1 MNNTILFFTSE
12 LDNRFKSAQCNDLY
26 KIIDQHLTNQKAKS
40 YFSLFKYDQP
50 TGEQVLEKIAENP
63 AYIQYCGHGGEEGEI
78 QLIDAR
84 GKVYSLPV
92 DSLKAQLE
100 KNFNLECLFLGSC
113 NSDKLLDQLM
123 DCAEYSVGF
132 TESPEADFVNAF
144 YDRFYARLAYHGS
157 PYKAF
162 LEARERLKVNRT
174 IAAGPQVIFKSKNN
188 IIMELLEL
196 EGGSLL
202 EKAKLA
208 QSDKKLSDRLNKLAS
223 LKEQA
228 DIISEALLISHPFAL
243 EVVEFSTLKKKLAH
257 DLAFQVMAH
266 EDINKIEAFE
276 RKFSLVLNV
285 VQDIMIAYEERKS
298 AKTSLAEIGKRLPKK
313 PTATAFNSLLKNTE
327 IRGMH
332 PEFQE
337 LLAASVNYCAK
348 VIQRA

>member
-1 MNNTILFFTSE
+1 
-12 LDNRFKSAQCNDLY
+12 
-26 KIIDQHLTNQKAKS
+26 
-40 YFSLFKYDQP
+40 
-50 TGEQVLEKIAENP
+50 
-63 AYIQYCGHGGEEGEI
+63 
-78 QLIDAR
+78 
-84 GKVYSLPV
+84 
-92 DSLKAQLE
+92 
-100 KNFNLECLFLGSC
+100 
-113 NSDKLLDQLM
+113 
-123 DCAEYSVGF
+123 
-132 TESPEADFVNAF
+132 
-144 YDRFYARLAYHGS
+144 
-157 PYKAF
+157 
-162 LEARERLKVNRT
+162 
-174 IAAGPQVIFKSKNN
+174 
-188 IIMELLEL
+188 MELLEL

-243 EVVEFSTLKKKLAH
+243 EGVEFSTLKKKLAH